1 MTRELPP
8 IKPRPKFAQW
18 LWERD
23 IILREAAG
31 QLECSYEQVRVIC
44 LPFEDPSR
52 RVPSEALIER
62 IVEYTGG
69 QITAADFYPAR
80 LLGVLAPVAEPAA

>member
-1 MTRELPP
+1 MTREIPQV
-8 IKPRPKFAQW
+8 KPRPKFALW

-31 QLECSYEQVRVIC
+31 ELECSYEQVRVIC
-44 LPFEDPSR
+44 LPFEDQNR
-52 RVPSEALIER
+52 RVPGEALIER

-69 QITAADFYPAR
+69 QITAADFYPPHLVRPLEA
-80 LLGVLAPVAEPAA
+80 VS